1 MMVFYL
7 SRTGMGGPERGV
19 RERGGERGV
28 TIYQATTGS
37 NNPSLS
43 PPLSDPSLSDPS
55 LSLSLPLSLTPLS
68 GPKPYSVW
76 GGPGVAAAPPGR
88 SINHRSWGVR
98 RVRGVSG
105 GGSPPGGTE

>member
-1 MMVFYL
+1 M
-7 SRTGMGGPERGV
+7 
-19 RERGGERGV
+19 

-76 GGPGVAAAPPGR
+76 GGPGVAAAHPGEINQPSVLGGSEGSGR
-88 SINHRSWGVR
+88 S
-98 RVRGVSG
+98 G
-105 GGSPPGGTE
+105 GREPPPGGTE